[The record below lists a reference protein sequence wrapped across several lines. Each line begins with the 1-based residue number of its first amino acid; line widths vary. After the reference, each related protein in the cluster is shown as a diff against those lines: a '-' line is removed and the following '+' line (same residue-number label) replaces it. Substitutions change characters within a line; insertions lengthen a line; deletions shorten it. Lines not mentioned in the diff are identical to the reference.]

1 MKNSNTSRLGFTL
14 IELLVVVLIIGI
26 LAAVAVP
33 QYQKA
38 VIKARATEIK
48 TFISN
53 VEKAMD
59 LYILENGYS
68 ADTTQIGLD
77 ALNLDVSSYCNTFDT
92 ATALCTAKTFSI
104 YRPIVRSSEWD
115 MNLYPNEA
123 IFGSSNL
130 FVMKSESGPD
140 LFTCRAYSRKAIW
153 LCDILMKEDTRWT
166 SFVEIDE

>member
-1 MKNSNTSRLGFTL
+1 MKSANTSRLGFTL

-38 VIKARATEIK
+38 VIKARYTEIK

-68 ADTTQIGLD
+68 SGTTQVGLD
-77 ALNLDVSSYCNTFDT
+77 TLNLDVSSYCITFDP
-92 ATALCTAKTFSI
+92 ATALCTAKTFRTN
-104 YRPIVRSSEWD
+104 RPIIRATEWD
-115 MNLYPNEA
+115 MNLYPNED

-130 FVMKSESGPD
+130 FVMKSESTSD
-140 LFTCRAYSRKAIW
+140 LFVCNAYSQKAKY
-153 LCDILMKEDTRWT
+153 LCDILTKDDSRWI
-166 SFVEIDE
+166 SRVEINE